1 MANELTHAERTRGQ
15 ALMAGLAAGADG
27 VLDGAMPGL
36 SAEDGTL
43 VLQVLLGVGADT
55 AAQMLAFNR
64 GENANDVLIIGPDG
78 VARPAPIAEDP
89 APLD

>member
-1 MANELTHAERTRGQ
+1 MTLTKAERIRGQ
-15 ALMAGLAAGADG
+15 ALLDELAGTDG
-27 VLDGAMPGL
+27 QVDGAMPGL
-36 SAEDGTL
+36 SAEDGAL
-43 VLQVLLGVGADT
+43 VLQVLLGVDPGT

-89 APLD
+89 AVLLD

>member
-1 MANELTHAERTRGQ
+1 MTLTKAERIRGQ
-15 ALMAGLAAGADG
+15 ALLDELAGADG

-36 SAEDGTL
+36 STEDGAL
-43 VLQVLLGVGADT
+43 VLQVLLGLDPAT

-64 GENANDVLIIGPDG
+64 GENANDVQIIGPDG
-78 VARPAPIAEDP
+78 VARPAPIS

>member
-1 MANELTHAERTRGQ
+1 MTLTKAERTRGQ
-15 ALMAGLAAGADG
+15 ALLDELAGADG

-36 SAEDGTL
+36 SAEDGAL
-43 VLQVLLGVGADT
+43 VLQVLLGVDPGT

-89 APLD
+89 AAPLD

>member
-1 MANELTHAERTRGQ
+1 MTLSKAERTRGQ
-15 ALMAGLAAGADG
+15 ALLDELAAGAAG
-27 VLDGAMPGL
+27 TVDGAMPGL
-36 SAEDGTL
+36 SAEDGAL
-43 VLQVLLGVGADT
+43 VLQVLLGVDPAT

-78 VARPAPIAEDP
+78 VARPAPIREDP